1 MEKTIGDPSVC
12 PGGVAGK
19 AQILIGMYEKGDPF
33 MSSLIYG
40 LLTSMIIAFIA
51 TPYVKKFAEK
61 IGAVDAPNQRKV
73 HTRIMPRMGG
83 LAIFIGFL
91 VSFFLFVPF
100 TSKKELLGIL
110 IGGTIILVV
119 GMLDDKLQLSP
130 KWKLLGQL
138 IATAIVV
145 IPFGLK
151 IGVVNLP
158 YSGSLDFT
166 SGWLFWLA
174 IPITMIWIVGVTNA
188 INLIDGLDGLSA
200 GVSAIATGTM
210 AVMAIL
216 MNDMVVAIYCFVL
229 LGAIIGFL
237 YFNFHPARIFMG
249 DTGSLFL
256 GFNLAALSIMGFKE
270 AVFVSFIIPIVVLGV
285 PLWDTF
291 FAIVR
296 RIVNKKPISSPDKGH
311 LHHCLLKMGL
321 SHRATVITIYMISIF
336 FGTMAI
342 VLSKTT
348 ELWTTIILIAVLLF
362 IIHMATEVV
371 GLVSRRH
378 RPLINTYRRL
388 KVKYTERRSH

>member
-1 MEKTIGDPSVC
+1 MSN
-12 PGGVAGK
+12 
-19 AQILIGMYEKGDPF
+19 LIF
-33 MSSLIYG
+33 G
-40 LLTSMIIAFIA
+40 LLSALIIAFLA
-51 TPYVKKFAEK
+51 TPYVKKLAMR

-73 HTRIMPRMGG
+73 HTQLMPRLGG
-83 LAIFIGFL
+83 LAIYIGF
-91 VSFFLFVPF
+91 VISFFLFVPF
-100 TSKKELLGIL
+100 TSKKELLGIV
-110 IGGTIILVV
+110 IGGTIVLIT

-138 IATAIVV
+138 VATAVVV

-158 YSGSLDFT
+158 YEGMLDFT
-166 SGWLFWLA
+166 KGWLLWLA

-200 GVSAIATGTM
+200 GVSAIATATM
-210 AVMAIL
+210 AIVAIL
-216 MNDMVVAIYCFVL
+216 KQDWVVATYCFVL

-237 YFNFHPARIFMG
+237 YFNFHPASIFMG

-291 FAIVR
+291 FAIIR

-311 LHHCLLKMGL
+311 LHHCLLNMGL
-321 SHRATVITIYMISIF
+321 SHRASVITIYLISIF

-342 VLSKTT
+342 VLSQTRG
-348 ELWTTIILIAVLLF
+348 LWTTIILIAVMLF
-362 IIHMATEVV
+362 VIHMASEVV
-371 GLVSRRH
+371 GLVGRRH
-378 RPLINTYRRL
+378 RPLINAYRRL
-388 KVKYTERRSH
+388 KVMAQRRSH

>member
-1 MEKTIGDPSVC
+1 MSTL
-12 PGGVAGK
+12 
-19 AQILIGMYEKGDPF
+19 ILGF
-33 MSSLIYG
+33 LTSLII
-40 LLTSMIIAFIA
+40 SFVA
-51 TPYVKKFAEK
+51 TPYVKKLAEK
-61 IGAVDAPNQRKV
+61 VGAVDAPNQRKV

-83 LAIFIGFL
+83 LAIYLGYL
-91 VSFFLFVPF
+91 VAFFLFVPY
-100 TSKKELLGIL
+100 SSMSEMLGIFL
-110 IGGTIILVV
+110 GSTIVMTV
-119 GMLDDKLQLSP
+119 GMLDDKYQLSP

-138 IATAIVV
+138 VATAIVV

-158 YSGSLDFT
+158 YMGSIDFS

-174 IPITMIWIVGVTNA
+174 IPITMFWIVGVTNA
-188 INLIDGLDGLSA
+188 VNLIDGLDGLSA
-200 GVSAIATGTM
+200 GVSAIAAGTM
-210 AVMAIL
+210 AVVAML
-216 MNDMVVAIYCFVL
+216 MGDYKVATYCFVL
-229 LGAIIGFL
+229 LGAILGFL
-237 YFNFHPARIFMG
+237 YFNFHPARLFMG

-270 AVFVSFIIPIVVLGV
+270 ALFVSFIIPIVVLGV

-311 LHHCLLKMGL
+311 LHHCLLNMGL
-321 SHRATVITIYMISIF
+321 SHRSTVLTIYSISIF

-342 VLSKTT
+342 LLTKTT
-348 ELWTTIILIAVLLF
+348 KWTTIIVMVVLL
-362 IIHMATEVV
+362 IGIHLGTEVV

-388 KVKYTERRSH
+388 KIKYAEQQRRTN

>member
-1 MEKTIGDPSVC
+1 MSN
-12 PGGVAGK
+12 
-19 AQILIGMYEKGDPF
+19 LIF
-33 MSSLIYG
+33 G
-40 LLTSMIIAFIA
+40 LLTSLIIAFVA
-51 TPYVKKFAEK
+51 TPYVKRFAEK

-73 HTRIMPRMGG
+73 HTRIMPRLGG
-83 LAIFIGFL
+83 LAIYIGFL
-91 VSFFLFVPF
+91 AAFFLFVPYAA
-100 TSKKELLGIL
+100 KPELLGIL
-110 IGGTIILVV
+110 IGGTIILAV
-119 GMLDDKLQLSP
+119 GMLDDKYQLSP

-138 IATAIVV
+138 IATAVV
-145 IPFGLK
+145 VVPFGLK
-151 IGVVNLP
+151 VGIVNLP
-158 YSGSLDFT
+158 YSGSIDFT
-166 SGWLFWLA
+166 SGWLLWLA
-174 IPITMIWIVGVTNA
+174 APITIFWIVGVTNA

-200 GVSAIATGTM
+200 GVSAIATATM

-216 MNDMVVAIYCFVL
+216 MNDMIVATYCFVL
-229 LGAIIGFL
+229 LGAILGFL

-270 AVFVSFIIPIVVLGV
+270 ALFVSFIIPIVVLGV

-321 SHRATVITIYMISIF
+321 SHRATVLTIYSISIF

-348 ELWTTIILIAVLLF
+348 ELWTTIIIMAILLF
-362 IIHMATEVV
+362 VIHMATEVI

-378 RPLINTYRRL
+378 RPLINAYRRL
-388 KVKYTERRSH
+388 KVKYTTERRSH

>member
-1 MEKTIGDPSVC
+1 MS
-12 PGGVAGK
+12 AL
-19 AQILIGMYEKGDPF
+19 ILGF
-33 MSSLIYG
+33 LTSLII
-40 LLTSMIIAFIA
+40 SFVA
-51 TPYVKKFAEK
+51 TPYVKKLAEK
-61 IGAVDAPNQRKV
+61 VGAVDAPNQRKV

-83 LAIFIGFL
+83 LAIYLGYL
-91 VSFFLFVPF
+91 VAFFLFVPY
-100 TSKKELLGIL
+100 SSMSEMLGIFL
-110 IGGTIILVV
+110 GSTIVMTV
-119 GMLDDKLQLSP
+119 GMLDDKYQLSP

-138 IATAIVV
+138 AATAIVV

-158 YSGSLDFT
+158 YMGSIDFS

-174 IPITMIWIVGVTNA
+174 IPITMFWIVGVTNA
-188 INLIDGLDGLSA
+188 VNLIDGLDGLSA
-200 GVSAIATGTM
+200 GVSAIAAGTM
-210 AVMAIL
+210 AVVAML
-216 MNDMVVAIYCFVL
+216 MGDYKVATYCFVL
-229 LGAIIGFL
+229 LGAILGFL
-237 YFNFHPARIFMG
+237 YFNFHPARLFMG

-270 AVFVSFIIPIVVLGV
+270 ALFVSFIIPIVVLGV

-311 LHHCLLKMGL
+311 LHHCLLNMGL
-321 SHRATVITIYMISIF
+321 SHRATVLTIYSISIF

-342 VLSKTT
+342 LLTKTT
-348 ELWTTIILIAVLLF
+348 KWTTIIVMVVLL
-362 IIHMATEVV
+362 IGIHLGTEIV

-388 KVKYTERRSH
+388 KIKYAEQQRRTN

>member
-1 MEKTIGDPSVC
+1 MSTL
-12 PGGVAGK
+12 
-19 AQILIGMYEKGDPF
+19 ILGF
-33 MSSLIYG
+33 LTSLIV
-40 LLTSMIIAFIA
+40 SFIA
-51 TPYVKKFAEK
+51 TPYVKKLAEK
-61 IGAVDAPNQRKV
+61 VGVVDAPNQRKV

-83 LAIFIGFL
+83 LAIYLGYL
-91 VSFFLFVPF
+91 VAFFLFVPYD
-100 TSKKELLGIL
+100 SMSEMLGIF
-110 IGGTIILVV
+110 IGSTIVMAV
-119 GMLDDKLQLSP
+119 GMLDDKYQLSP

-158 YSGSLDFT
+158 YSGSIDFS

-174 IPITMIWIVGVTNA
+174 IPITMFWIVGVTNA
-188 INLIDGLDGLSA
+188 VNLIDGLDGLSA
-200 GVSAIATGTM
+200 GVSAIAAGTM
-210 AVMAIL
+210 GVMALL
-216 MNDMVVAIYCFVL
+216 MGDYKVATYCFVL
-229 LGAIIGFL
+229 LGAILGFL
-237 YFNFHPARIFMG
+237 YFNFHPARLFMG

-270 AVFVSFIIPIVVLGV
+270 ALFVSFIIPIVVLGV

-311 LHHCLLKMGL
+311 LHHCLLNMGL
-321 SHRATVITIYMISIF
+321 SHRATVLTIYSISIF

-342 VLSKTT
+342 LLTKTT
-348 ELWTTIILIAVLLF
+348 KWTTIIVMVVLLIA
-362 IIHMATEVV
+362 IHLGTEIV

-378 RPLINTYRRL
+378 RPLINAYRRL
-388 KVKYTERRSH
+388 KIKQAEQERRTN